1 MNLLSKVDY
10 IVPVVCLFT
19 FALRS
24 HIMSFVVS
32 ISYGLSCFDVR
43 ADSISSKYGYE
54 VKYSGVGDPPQ
65 EHRHVGHC
73 SQMAVFV
80 RSDVDAAAATADST
94 ESGLCPNT
102 EYSQVSYKHSFAI
115 VYHAG
120 TH

>member
-1 MNLLSKVDY
+1 M
-10 IVPVVCLFT
+10 
-19 FALRS
+19 
-24 HIMSFVVS
+24 
-32 ISYGLSCFDVR
+32 
-43 ADSISSKYGYE
+43 
-54 VKYSGVGDPPQ
+54 KYSGVGDPPQ

-80 RSDVDAAAATADST
+80 RSDVDVDAAAATADST

-102 EYSQVSYKHSFAI
+102 EYSQVSYKHSFAQ